1 MGTQNNLFYR
11 SFYAM
16 GTRFEVVIPGPES
29 KSLEKLSRDMEE
41 KVLWWHRHLSRFEPD
56 SDISRVNLEASRHPV
71 EVDEKIF
78 SVLEECD
85 RYFRDTH
92 GLFDPAIL
100 AIQKFWK
107 ENRWSGDPQ
116 EAAQVAARSGWQQ
129 VLLVR
134 EKRTVRFQSETTGID
149 PGAFGKGL
157 ALREAG
163 HFLKKEGIENALLS
177 FGGSSIL
184 GMGKHPHG
192 PHWPAGITHIFEPY
206 RNVYVFPLH
215 HAALS
220 SSGASL
226 QRKPAGKE
234 EYLPVFHPRTGMPV
248 TGWKTLSVMTKDPLE
263 AEILSTALLMAHETE
278 RENLLKTFT
287 GILQAVEIIYL
298 KQKENVRTFT
308 NSLNTDD
315 QNEKT
320 GIKT

>member
-1 MGTQNNLFYR
+1 MGVQNNLFYR

-16 GTRFEVVIPGPES
+16 GTRFEMVIPGSER
-29 KSLEKLSRDMEE
+29 KRLENFSRDMEE

-78 SVLEECD
+78 FVLEECN
-85 RYFRDTH
+85 RYVRDTH

-100 AIQKFWK
+100 AIQEFWK
-107 ENRWSGDPQ
+107 ESRWSGDPQ
-116 EAAQVAARSGWQQ
+116 DVKKIASRSGWKQ
-129 VLLVR
+129 VILDP
-134 EKRTVRFQSETTGID
+134 EKQTVFFKTKDTGID

-163 HFLKKEGIENALLS
+163 NFLKNEGLENALLS

-184 GMGKHPHG
+184 GVGKHPHG
-192 PHWPAGITHIFEPY
+192 PHWPVGITHIFAPY

-215 HAALS
+215 DAALS

-248 TGWKTLSVMTKDPLE
+248 TGWKTVSVMTKDPLE
-263 AEILSTALLMAHETE
+263 AEILSTAFLVANETE
-278 RENLLKTFT
+278 RDDILKTFA
-287 GILQAVEIIYL
+287 GISQSVEIIYL

>member
-1 MGTQNNLFYR
+1 
-11 SFYAM
+11 M

-29 KSLEKLSRDMEE
+29 KRLEHLFHDMEE
-41 KVLWWHRHLSRFEPD
+41 KVMWWHRHLSRFEPD
-56 SDISRVNLEASRHPV
+56 SDISRINLGASRYPV
-71 EVDEKIF
+71 EVDKKIF

-85 RYFRDTH
+85 RYYRDTH

-100 AIQKFWK
+100 TLQEFWK
-107 ENRWSGDPQ
+107 ENGWTGDPQ
-116 EAAQVAARSGWQQ
+116 EAASVAARSGWKQ
-129 VLLVR
+129 VITDP
-134 EKRTVRFQSETTGID
+134 EKQTVFLKTKDTGID

-163 HFLKKEGIENALLS
+163 YFLKNEGIENALLS

-184 GMGKHPHG
+184 GVGRHPHG

-215 HAALS
+215 DAALS

-226 QRKPAGKE
+226 QRKPAGNQ

-248 TGWKTLSVMTKDPLE
+248 TGWKTLSVMTKDPMV
-263 AEILSTALLMAHETE
+263 AEILSTAFLLADETE
-278 RENLLKTFT
+278 REDLLKTFP
-287 GILQAVEIIYL
+287 GISLAVEVTYL
-298 KQKENVRTFT
+298 KQNANIRTFT
-308 NSLNTDD
+308 NSLNKND
-315 QNEKT
+315 QNGKT